1 MSNPAKTGGGGGG
14 GGGFLSALT
23 SGFSNFGFAVHSKV
37 NSLLGYEGLEVVNPE
52 GGQDDVEEEAIKG
65 RFKQE
70 VRFSP
75 SLLEARDW
83 YYSGIFSG
91 TFLSEICCSRTAVYW
106 HGARSSICK
115 KTGDFHFKI
124 SRVCANL
131 IDNRMKPIPKILRYL
146 FIEPEIKFYVSLF
159 SRQTS

>member
-1 MSNPAKTGGGGGG
+1 MCITVLNNL
-14 GGGFLSALT
+14 GF
-23 SGFSNFGFAVHSKV
+23 FC
-37 NSLLGYEGLEVVNPE
+37 SLLGYEGLEVVNPE

-91 TFLSEICCSRTAVYW
+91 TFLSETCCSRTAVYW
-106 HGARSSICK
+106 HGPRSSICE

-124 SRVCANL
+124 SRVSANL
-131 IDNRMKPIPKILRYL
+131 IDNRMKPIPKILSYL

-159 SRQTS
+159 SRQAS

>member
-1 MSNPAKTGGGGGG
+1 
-14 GGGFLSALT
+14 
-23 SGFSNFGFAVHSKV
+23 
-37 NSLLGYEGLEVVNPE
+37 LLGYEGLEVVNPE

-75 SLLEARDW
+75 SLLEARDL

-91 TFLSEICCSRTAVYW
+91 TFLSVMCCSRTAVYW

-131 IDNRMKPIPKILRYL
+131 IDNRMNPVPKK
-146 FIEPEIKFYVSLF
+146 IKLF
-159 SRQTS
+159 SHGT